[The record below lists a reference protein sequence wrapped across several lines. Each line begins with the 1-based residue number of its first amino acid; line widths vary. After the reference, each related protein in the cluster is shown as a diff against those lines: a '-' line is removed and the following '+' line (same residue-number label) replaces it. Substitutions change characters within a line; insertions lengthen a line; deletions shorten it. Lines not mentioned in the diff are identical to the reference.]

1 MEEVLKAW
9 NEEKTEHGNG
19 TDIRCKVL
27 KCL

>member
-19 TDIRCKVL
+19 TDVKCKVL